1 MAKKINF
8 DPELMGHIKAI
19 YGDADLDSR
28 SLKQIYQTWKS
39 NPDIIRN
46 TARQKKAGSVQL
58 NGPKIQVPGASA
70 KPSKLQQTVE
80 IAQDD
85 LRGVKSFNDAFRE
98 ARNRG
103 LKQFQW
109 GKGTYTTQMGNTSRG
124 DSKKKSTRNNVLPE
138 VVITASRL
146 PRSFQYYGKEIKA
159 SPSKEEPSTLKSYSY
174 YRNSIEPMI
183 PSEPL
188 KQFPPITSLYGE
200 PKLSINQLPAMEIN
214 TPRGPYRTVG
224 PSSRSFNRG
233 NDFMLVTGENLT
245 ASPEDNPSY
254 DKMGTVSEYPYSKQ
268 PIWWA
273 GKFQRGGKLDEKQKA
288 FVAYLI
294 EISGAKSESELNDY
308 IQNLGEDGLQEQYK
322 QFEQL
327 MTQGTEQVSAA
338 AKGAKLNYI
347 KSLRGQCPDGFET
360 NYFKKGGVI
369 CSKCIKKA
377 QAQQATPKAEKG
389 TKVVNDFKAE
399 MEKCGG
405 KMKKKSAKK
414 QTGGPIIE
422 KDQNGNKMLNEKD
435 WKKKVDSEAKADS
448 AAYAK
453 AYPKSE
459 IAKKFN
465 KENSKKK
472 PAKKQN
478 GGVVS
483 DFQRSIMNK
492 QIAKKGL
499 VGASGIFQRIANKK
513 GANAQ
518 AFGNMKQSI
527 DNQVNANAPL
537 NQPVFSANKQVAPT
551 PKVGYRASNQI
562 PVSWQ
567 SRPVQQNGAT
577 FNQSSPV
584 SFEIGTA
591 YR

>member
-28 SLKQIYQTWKS
+28 SLEQIYQTWES

-70 KPSKLQQTVE
+70 KPSRLQQTVE

-138 VVITASRL
+138 VVITAPRL

-159 SPSKEEPSTLKSYSY
+159 SPSKEEPATLKSYSY
-174 YRNSIEPMI
+174 YR
-183 PSEPL
+183 
-188 KQFPPITSLYGE
+188 
-200 PKLSINQLPAMEIN
+200 
-214 TPRGPYRTVG
+214 TVG
-224 PSSRSFNRG
+224 PDSRSFNRG

-327 MTQGTEQVSAA
+327 MTQGTEQVSVA

-347 KSLRGQCPDGFET
+347 KSLRGQCPDGFEM

-478 GGVVS
+478 GGVVR
-483 DFQRSIMNK
+483 DFQKSIMNK

-499 VGASGIFQRIANKK
+499 IGASGIFQRIANKK

-551 PKVGYRASNQI
+551 PKLGYRASNQI

>member
-19 YGDADLDSR
+19 YGDTNLDGR
-28 SLKQIYQTWKS
+28 SLKQIYQTWES

-46 TARQKKAGSVQL
+46 TARQKKADSIQL
-58 NGPKIQVPGASA
+58 NGPKIQVPGASV
-70 KPSKLQQTVE
+70 KPSRLQQTTE

-85 LRGVKSFNDAFRE
+85 LRGVKSFNAAFRE

-103 LKQFQW
+103 LEQFQW
-109 GKGTYTTQMGNTSRG
+109 GKGTYTTQIRNTPGG
-124 DSKKKSTRNNVLPE
+124 DSKKKSTPSNVLPE
-138 VVITASRL
+138 VVITAPRL

-159 SPSKEEPSTLKSYSY
+159 SPGKEGPATLKSYSY
-174 YRNSIEPMI
+174 YRNSVEPMI
-183 PSEPL
+183 PPESL
-188 KQFPPITSLYGE
+188 KQFPPATSLYGA
-200 PKLSINQLPAMEIN
+200 PKLSINQLPAIEIN
-214 TPRGPYRTVG
+214 TPKGPYRAIG
-224 PSSRSFNRG
+224 PSSRSFNQG

-254 DKMGTVSEYPYSKQ
+254 DKIGTISEYPYFKQ
-268 PIWWA
+268 PTWWT
-273 GKFQRGGKLDEKQKA
+273 GKFQQGGKLDEKQKA

-327 MTQGTEQVSAA
+327 MIQGTEQVPAA
-338 AKGAKLNYI
+338 ARGAKLNYI
-347 KSLRGQCPDGFET
+347 KSLRGQCPDGFEMS
-360 NYFKKGGVI
+360 YFKKGGII

-377 QAQQATPKAEKG
+377 QAQRATPKAENG

-405 KMKKKSAKK
+405 KMKKKKASKK

-422 KDQNGNKMLNEKD
+422 KAQKGNKMLNEKE

-453 AYPKSE
+453 AYPNSE
-459 IAKKFN
+459 LAKKFN

-472 PAKKQN
+472 LTPKKQQ
-478 GGVVS
+478 GGVI
-483 DFQRSIMNK
+483 DNFRRSI
-492 QIAKKGL
+492 I
-499 VGASGIFQRIANKK
+499 S
-513 GANAQ
+513 
-518 AFGNMKQSI
+518 
-527 DNQVNANAPL
+527 
-537 NQPVFSANKQVAPT
+537 KQVA
-551 PKVGYRASNQI
+551 KKNLIEAAERFQL
-562 PVSWQ
+562 
-567 SRPVQQNGAT
+567 
-577 FNQSSPV
+577 
-584 SFEIGTA
+584 
-591 YR
+591 

>member
-174 YRNSIEPMI
+174 YR
-183 PSEPL
+183 
-188 KQFPPITSLYGE
+188 
-200 PKLSINQLPAMEIN
+200 
-214 TPRGPYRTVG
+214 TVG

-347 KSLRGQCPDGFET
+347 KSLRGQCPDGFEM